1 MMMVHLEMISKNM
14 SRKVAL
20 ATLVLRASAEALG
33 GIDINYKGA
42 SPPSENGHGFNSHGW
57 RGHGPP
63 Y

>member
-42 SPPSENGHGFNSHGW
+42 GPPPENGHGFNSHG
-57 RGHGPP
+57 
-63 Y
+63 